1 MSTQMLI
8 PLDGSELAEAALPYA
23 EQLAKALGWG
33 AVLFSVV
40 PHSPDRPGLMGTVLP
55 VETTTGGAVAPWPA
69 ETETTDTR
77 RDQEEAAM
85 YAMLPAEERLHRA
98 GVQATREVGVGDA
111 AEVIAGRATGE
122 DIAMIVI
129 ASHGRT
135 GLDRLF
141 RGSVATGVV
150 HHTDRPTLVVRPFRD
165 QEQRVHLEH
174 ADHLAPE
181 QAEAVQRAMS
191 AGAS

>member
-1 MSTQMLI
+1 MLI

-23 EQLAKALGWG
+23 AQLAKALGWS
-33 AVLFSVV
+33 AVLFAVV
-40 PHSPDRPGLMGTVLP
+40 PHSPEPPGLMGAVLP
-55 VETTTGGAVAPWPA
+55 VDTVSGAAILPGPTPA
-69 ETETTDTR
+69 EAAATR

-85 YAMLPAEERLHRA
+85 YQMLPAEERLQSA
-98 GVQATREVGVGDA
+98 GVQVTREVGVGDA
-111 AEVIAGRATGE
+111 AEVIAGRAEAE

-141 RGSVATGVV
+141 RGSVATSVV

-174 ADHLAPE
+174 ADRLAPE
-181 QAEAVQRAMS
+181 HAQAVQRAID
-191 AGAS
+191 ALAS

>member
-1 MSTQMLI
+1 VGTQMLI

-23 EQLAKALGWG
+23 EQVAKAVGWG

-40 PHSPDRPGLMGTVLP
+40 PHQPDRPGPIGAVLP
-55 VETTTGGAVAPWPA
+55 VETMGAAVEPWSAP
-69 ETETTDTR
+69 TETADMR

-85 YAMLPAEERLHRA
+85 YEMLPAEGRLHST
-98 GVQATREVGVGDA
+98 GVHATREVGVGDA
-111 AEVIAGRATGE
+111 AEVIAGRAQGE

-141 RGSVATGVV
+141 RGSVASSVV

-174 ADHLAPE
+174 ADQLAPE
-181 QAEAVQRAMS
+181 QAEAVQRAI
-191 AGAS
+191 GAVAS